1 MAAALKLSV
10 EERVHDLEREA
21 RAEHARAHG
30 EDVRIVVAAGH
41 LGGVAGAAQGGA
53 EALDLVG
60 GDGDA
65 DAGAADEDAAL
76 VLPAR
81 DGAGHGLA
89 VDGVVAALFA
99 VRAEVL
105 VGKAQL
111 VEMAHDLLLE
121 GKTAVVTSD
130 RNHKQY
136 LDFCNFPGVKTA
148 SPGAI

>member
-1 MAAALKLSV
+1 M
-10 EERVHDLEREA
+10 
-21 RAEHARAHG
+21 
-30 EDVRIVVAAGH
+30 AAGH
-41 LGGVAGAAQGGA
+41 LGGVAVAAQGGA
-53 EALDLVG
+53 DALDLVG

-111 VEMAHDLLLE
+111 VQMAHDLLLE
-121 GKTAVVTSD
+121 GKAAVVTSD

>member
-1 MAAALKLSV
+1 MAAALKLGV

-41 LGGVAGAAQGGA
+41 LGGVAVAAQGGA
-53 EALDLVG
+53 DALDLVG

-76 VLPAR
+76 ALPVR

-89 VDGVVAALFA
+89 VDG
-99 VRAEVL
+99 
-105 VGKAQL
+105 
-111 VEMAHDLLLE
+111 
-121 GKTAVVTSD
+121 
-130 RNHKQY
+130 
-136 LDFCNFPGVKTA
+136 
-148 SPGAI
+148 